1 VRAQHRNFPVSA
13 DVRYLAHFLLD
24 AALQLVL
31 EVDLQQ
37 LLLDYDII
45 LCAE

>member
-1 VRAQHRNFPVSA
+1 VSA
-13 DVRYLAHFLLD
+13 VVRYLAHFLLD

-37 LLLDYDII
+37 LLLDNNVI
-45 LCAE
+45 LWRK